1 MSTIKQS
8 LITLI
13 LLSNRRKEL
22 LFLLKKEPRDIDTI
36 KELLKVDSGS
46 IQPHI
51 KKMKDAGLITEKNKT
66 YNLSDIGE
74 MLAENLQPLL
84 NTAEVFEENTEY
96 WKSHDLSSIPYFLL
110 ERIEEIEHFELLEPD
125 AEHLAETPKILLENM
140 LNSKEIMTFVSYS
153 HPEAPFIYSE
163 LAERGT
169 EVTLCIT
176 QNVAERL
183 FSSYREETEKL
194 FRVNNSK
201 IFILRTPTTIPS
213 IIVTDRFLAFKLFEK
228 NGKLRDQIIL
238 CFGEKA
244 LCWGKDLFLHCIE
257 TAEPLFEKDF
267 LQIMKLNR

>member
-36 KELLKVDSGS
+36 KELLNVDSGS

-110 ERIEEIEHFELLEPD
+110 ERIDEIGHFELLEPD

-201 IFILRTPTTIPS
+201 IFILRTPYNNSVNCCNGSFPCIQTLRKERKVKRPDNS
-213 IIVTDRFLAFKLFEK
+213 LF
-228 NGKLRDQIIL
+228 
-238 CFGEKA
+238 
-244 LCWGKDLFLHCIE
+244 WGKGFVLGKGPFSALHRNSR
-257 TAEPLFEKDF
+257 TSV
-267 LQIMKLNR
+267 